1 MFLLSNFIGELNP
14 VPMKKTLLFFTY
26 LLLVVSTETYAQRM
40 FSPYSTKKLV
50 VIATAGDSAA
60 TENFCV
66 CKIITFSSD
75 NDVQRTD
82 AIFAG
87 SSAAMPVSKKQLLR
101 NIDYELQQARVF
113 FDDYKVV
120 KQFASPVDCN
130 TLYKS
135 LREKQEV
142 INRSTFLLS
151 SFVYR

>member
-1 MFLLSNFIGELNP
+1 
-14 VPMKKTLLFFTY
+14 MKKTLLLFTY

-40 FSPYSTKKLV
+40 FAPYSTKKLV
-50 VIATAGDSAA
+50 IIAASADSSV
-60 TENFCV
+60 TENFCI
-66 CKIITFSSD
+66 CKIINFSSD
-75 NDVQRTD
+75 NNVQRTD
-82 AIFAG
+82 AIFAA
-87 SSAAMPVSKKQLLR
+87 SSTERPVSKKQLLR

-135 LREKQEV
+135 LMEKQEV

-151 SFVYR
+151 SYAYR